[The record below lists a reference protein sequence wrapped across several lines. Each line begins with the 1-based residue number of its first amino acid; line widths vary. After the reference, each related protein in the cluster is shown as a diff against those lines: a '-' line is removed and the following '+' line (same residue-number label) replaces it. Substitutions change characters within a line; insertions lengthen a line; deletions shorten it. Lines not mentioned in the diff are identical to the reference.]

1 VSRVAALLE
10 EDFDERRQELDTR
23 TWDPIALE
31 KWVLMLHAAVRP
43 EDDIHRSG
51 EGVYSP
57 GQRDQ
62 AQGFRSRCITRLAR
76 DPSREAYMALQHIRA
91 APEMR
96 AYLEFVDASIETQF
110 AAAAEQLATPWS
122 EEDILSVERGD
133 EVAPRTN
140 ADLFS
145 LVLRHLGRVAALI

>member
-1 VSRVAALLE
+1 
-10 EDFDERRQELDTR
+10 
-23 TWDPIALE
+23 
-31 KWVLMLHAAVRP
+31 
-43 EDDIHRSG
+43 
-51 EGVYSP
+51 
-57 GQRDQ
+57 
-62 AQGFRSRCITRLAR
+62 R

-145 LVLRHLGRVAALI
+145 LVLRHLGRVAALIENDDFSYSRLLDEKTHEQEVQCWVASSLRLVGRGLYTVEREPEVQDKKVMDISVTVPGIGRVPVEIK